1 MKVQTKPL
9 LAVLG
14 FLIFSLSLSAQVQNQ
29 LSTEDWQ
36 ADLDFLQLSIH
47 KDYPFLFKKITAQKW
62 DAEVAKLRSEIP
74 TMADHEIMV
83 GLSRMVAM
91 FGYGHTY
98 LSLSGGKIDYHK
110 IPVNLYQFSDG
121 VFIEGTIKG
130 HEKALGAKLLKIGN
144 TPIEK
149 AIELVYP
156 TVAAENEQFFKAYGI
171 NDLTIPE
178 ILHAQHIIP
187 NYSMEIPFTLEKDGQ
202 VFEYT
207 FTAGDKKAI
216 QTSYSLIKPNG
227 EMISAR
233 SQSSTP
239 LYLQELDKIYNFNY
253 NPDTKTVYVRQSQ
266 VQNDPSQQTLEA
278 FYEEIFD
285 FIAQNEVERF
295 ILDVRLNGGGN
306 NYLNKPLITGLI
318 QSKVNEVGKFFCI
331 IGRRTFSA
339 CQNLVNELDNY
350 TNVIFVGEP
359 TAENLN
365 FYGDNRKLVLPNSQ
379 FNARLSWA
387 WWQDKP
393 QWENQQWMPPNI
405 AVSTTFE
412 QYKNNEDPVLAAA
425 MADIGDDVI
434 LDPMGHLTQ
443 LFMAGEMEKVSS
455 EAARMVNDP
464 MHQYTDFVAL
474 FTQAGYNLLNSDQIQ
489 GALFVFDM
497 SSKLFTDSSQL
508 WLGLA
513 DALKASGNMDQAKQ
527 VYAKVS
533 QMDPYGPQGEKARR
547 ALKK

>member
-1 MKVQTKPL
+1 MKIQTKPL

-14 FLIFSLSLSAQVQNQ
+14 FLFFSLSLSAQVQNQ

-36 ADLDFLQLSIH
+36 ADLDFLQQSIH
-47 KDYPFLFKKITAQKW
+47 KDYTFLFKKVTAQKW

-121 VFIEGTIKG
+121 VFIEGTVKG
-130 HEKALGAKLLKIGN
+130 HEKALGAKVLKIGD

-156 TVAAENEQFFKAYGI
+156 AVSAENEQFFKAYGI

-178 ILHAQHIIP
+178 ILHAQRIIP
-187 NYSMEIPFTLEKDGQ
+187 NYNLEIPFTLEKDGQ
-202 VFEYT
+202 VFRYN
-207 FTAGDKKAI
+207 FTARDKKAI
-216 QTSYSLIKPNG
+216 QTSYSFIKNEG

-278 FYEEIFD
+278 FYAEIFD

-365 FYGDNRKLVLPNSQ
+365 FYGDNRKLVLPNSE

-405 AVSTTFE
+405 AVTTTFE

-464 MHQYTDFVAL
+464 MHQYTDFEAL

-513 DALKASGNMDQAKQ
+513 DALKASGNVDQAKQ

-547 ALKK
+547 ALKE

>member
-1 MKVQTKPL
+1 MKIQTKPL

-14 FLIFSLSLSAQVQNQ
+14 FLVFSLSLSAQVQNQ

-36 ADLDFLQLSIH
+36 ADLDFLQQSIH
-47 KDYPFLFKKITAQKW
+47 KDYPFLFKKVTAQKW

-121 VFIEGTIKG
+121 VFIEGTVKG
-130 HEKALGAKLLKIGN
+130 HEKALGAKVLKIGD

-156 TVAAENEQFFKAYGI
+156 TVSAENEQFFKAYGI
-171 NDLTIPE
+171 NDLTVPE
-178 ILHAQHIIP
+178 ILHAQRIIP

-202 VFEYT
+202 VFTYN
-207 FTAGDKKAI
+207 FRAGDKKAI
-216 QTSYSLIKPNG
+216 QTSYSLIEKEG

-278 FYEEIFD
+278 FYAEIFD

-365 FYGDNRKLVLPNSQ
+365 FYGDNRKLVLPNSE

-405 AVSTTFE
+405 AVTTTFE

-464 MHQYTDFVAL
+464 MHQYTDFEAL

-513 DALKASGNMDQAKQ
+513 DALKASGNVDQAKQ

-547 ALKK
+547 ALKE